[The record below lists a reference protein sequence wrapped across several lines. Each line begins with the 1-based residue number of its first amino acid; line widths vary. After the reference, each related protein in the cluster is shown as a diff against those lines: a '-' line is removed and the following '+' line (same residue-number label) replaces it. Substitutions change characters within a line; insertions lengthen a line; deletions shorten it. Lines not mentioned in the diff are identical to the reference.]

1 MNQWVYKATKTK
13 IGYHET
19 RHLAVSQHFLCRSA
33 MESNGSHADR
43 VQQVEL
49 GDILHFY
56 YSQGGGKVSSFG
68 SFTVI
73 DGASYPTQFG
83 DRIEGTA
90 LFKVREDEGNATLIE
105 RLTEEHA
112 KDPKRGYQHDPE
124 HDCFTGWVIE
134 RLLSSVMSPPPFD
147 QQKLFPGAQ
156 TSLWSYLPPA

>member
-19 RHLAVSQHFLCRSA
+19 RHLAVSKHFLCRSA
-33 MESNGSHADR
+33 MERDGSHADR
-43 VQQVEL
+43 VREVAL

-56 YSQGGGKVSSFG
+56 YSHGDGRVPSFG
-68 SFTVI
+68 SFRVI

-90 LFKVREDEGNATLIE
+90 LFRVREDEGNVVLLE

-112 KDPKRGYQHDPE
+112 KDPKKGYQRDPE
-124 HDCFTGWVIE
+124 HDCFTGRVIE
-134 RLLSSVMSPPPFD
+134 RLPSTVMSPPRFD
-147 QQKLFPGAQ
+147 QSKLFPGAQ
-156 TSLWSYLPPA
+156 TSLWPYVQPA